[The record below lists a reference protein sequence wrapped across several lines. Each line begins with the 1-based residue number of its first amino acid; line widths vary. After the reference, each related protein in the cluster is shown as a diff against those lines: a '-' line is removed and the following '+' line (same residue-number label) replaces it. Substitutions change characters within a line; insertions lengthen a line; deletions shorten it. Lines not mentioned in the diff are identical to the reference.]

1 MEYGLSGGVVKDVMP
16 VSLSELEFGK
26 LMKTLGPRLVALSR
40 GICRDGD
47 VAEDIVQEAF
57 VKLWRTPPDGPEAVI
72 PSWMRRV
79 VTNLSINDLRRRKRP
94 SALPEFSTD
103 QALRDDARP
112 EDKLDLAD
120 NVRRVDDALG
130 ALPEEKRAIIVMRV
144 YEQMS
149 YGEISKVLGVPVGTV
164 MSRLNRAR
172 EALKDIVAEGLIEPE
187 CEPLVFKLDR
197 QRKRG

>member
-1 MEYGLSGGVVKDVMP
+1 MVRGVIWGVMP
-16 VSLSELEFGK
+16 ESLSEVEFGK

-94 SALPEFSTD
+94 GVLPEFSTD
-103 QALRDDARP
+103 RALRDDARP

-120 NVRRVDDALG
+120 NVRRVDEALG

-172 EALKDIVAEGLIEPE
+172 EALKDIVAEGLLEPE
-187 CEPLVFKLDR
+187 SEPLVFKLDR
-197 QRKRG
+197 QRKKG